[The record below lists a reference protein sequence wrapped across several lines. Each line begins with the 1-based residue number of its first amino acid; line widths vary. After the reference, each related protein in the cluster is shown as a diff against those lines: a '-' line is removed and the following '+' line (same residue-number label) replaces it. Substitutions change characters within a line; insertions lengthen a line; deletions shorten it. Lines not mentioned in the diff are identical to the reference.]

1 MGLLSIQK
9 SIQYHRFGLC
19 LVFCISFWG
28 VESAPNF
35 VDSAILQYQRAQFDE
50 ARFQLERAL
59 ADNPALA
66 NQTKVRRLQIF
77 LSLQKQEFTVVDQLL
92 ANSPKSDSV
101 LQYIY
106 GLRLLERRDLAGAAL
121 SFQNAISSVN
131 KNQLQTSV
139 KDKLS
144 TIIKEESP
152 VKEESPP
159 IETDLPLPFH
169 CNSNVE
175 TGLDRLISDPIRM
188 ANLWNL
194 KISSY
199 EAAAAFF
206 VSQSVQTRKF
216 TGVFT
221 NVENQTIQD
230 ATISLILQPNK
241 QRLLSCTVGL
251 SKSDT
256 NRRDSFRFLFDLL
269 LLIDGRPESFRQ
281 AAFRYLTEPATDDS
295 ATMYSLEA
303 LHLLRSGLHLLPI
316 VRKPANQLS
325 FNERWQ
331 VQERILFYLYIRQA
345 YLKLNRPKDALRV
358 SKLSIPFE
366 KYLALPNRQFP
377 LQELKDRAGEDLKNR
392 EALVLLWQLSNQTGD
407 LTRLNA
413 YDQENEAKE
422 FISIFKER
430 HNY

>member
-9 SIQYHRFGLC
+9 SIRHHRFGLC
-19 LVFCISFWG
+19 LVFCTSFWG

-35 VDSAILQYQRAQFDE
+35 VDSAIHQYQRAQFDE

-59 ADNPALA
+59 AENPALA

-77 LSLQKQEFTVVDQLL
+77 LSLQKREFTVVDQLL
-92 ANSPKSDSV
+92 AVSPKSDSI
-101 LQYIY
+101 LQYLY
-106 GLRLLERRDLAGAAL
+106 GLRLIERRDLIGAAQ

-131 KNQLQTSV
+131 QNQLQTSV

-144 TIIKEESP
+144 TIL
-152 VKEESPP
+152 KEESPP

-175 TGLDRLISDPIRM
+175 TGFDRLISDPIRM
-188 ANLWNL
+188 AKLWNL
-194 KISSY
+194 KLDST

-206 VSQSVQTRKF
+206 ISQSVQTRKF

-221 NVENQTIQD
+221 DVENQMIHD
-230 ATISLILQPNK
+230 ATISVILQPNK

-251 SKSDT
+251 SQSDA
-256 NRRDSFRFLFDLL
+256 NRRESFRFLFDLL

-281 AAFRYLTEPATDDS
+281 AAFRYLTEPAADDS

-303 LHLLRSGLHLLPI
+303 LHLLRSGLNKLP
-316 VRKPANQLS
+316 VVKKPANQLS
-325 FNERWQ
+325 LNERWQ

-345 YLKLNRPKDALRV
+345 YLKLNRPKDGLRV
-358 SKLSIPFE
+358 SKLSIQFE

-392 EALVLLWQLSNQTGD
+392 EALALLWQLSNQTDD
-407 LTRLNA
+407 LTRLTV

-422 FISIFKER
+422 FISTFKAR